1 MDEKTEELRDIFMDV
16 TEEETVTESQTE
28 QRGSLLRQ
36 ESVDDRLR
44 EVVERMRERFAFTT
58 ALDSDALCTII
69 KEFYDGESDEA
80 IAAILRV
87 PQEMVVD
94 ARMDLHLVRDE
105 DTADVDVSA
114 LRDRLDVGDSVEA
127 IADEVDADPVTVKRA
142 ARALDAD
149 ERARRVSQRFRTQ
162 YEEIL
167 TDADIAVRLTADVRD
182 DGLDEATE
190 GLEVDVEF

>member
-16 TEEETVTESQTE
+16 AEEETVTESQVE

-44 EVVERMRERFAFTT
+44 EVIDRMRERFAFTT
-58 ALDSDALCTII
+58 ALDNDALCTII
-69 KEFYDGESDEA
+69 TEFYDGESDES
-80 IAAILRV
+80 IATILRV
-87 PQEMVVD
+87 PREMVVD

-105 DTADVDVSA
+105 DTADVDVSR
-114 LRDRLDVGDSVEA
+114 LRDRLDVGDSIET
-127 IADEVDADPVTVKRA
+127 IADELAADRMTVKRA
-142 ARALDAD
+142 ARALDAE

-167 TDADIAVRLTADVRD
+167 TDADIAVRLTADTQE
-182 DGLDEATE
+182 DGLEEATE
-190 GLEVDVEF
+190 GMEVDVEF